1 MNAGMLGFFSGF
13 PDRRFPDGIA
23 ERLRTELTDR
33 ESLTFVSAWPEDGR
47 RNDEDAAGMHRMFAE
62 RGMGFA
68 RFGVIDARTEAAE
81 ARRMIREASCVF
93 LMGGHATNQMRM
105 IREKG
110 IADEIREN
118 RGVILGV
125 SAGAMNMGK
134 RCVDVWESPEPYDG
148 LGLADLTVKAHFGTE
163 EDGLAQTLRRISMEL
178 PVCAME
184 DESAVFIKAD
194 GTACAGALHWIDRGT
209 VLPFSPEIL
218 TRRGSAE
225 TEILLRQ
232 AEDILKAEPW
242 YTAAMSNLSALL
254 AESLPDL
261 NWAGFYLLRDG
272 RLVVGPFQG
281 KPACIHI
288 PVGKGVCGTAAAQ
301 NRMQVVPDVH
311 AFPGHIA
318 CDSASASE
326 IVIPIRG
333 DGEIRAVLDIDS
345 PVPNR
350 FGAADAAALAD
361 FVRTTEKHISWE

>member
-1 MNAGMLGFFSGF
+1 MNARMLGFFSGF
-13 PDRRFPDGIA
+13 PDRRFPGGIA
-23 ERLRTELTDR
+23 ERLRAELTER
-33 ESLTFVSAWPEDGR
+33 ESLVFVSAWPEDGR
-47 RNDEDAAGMHRMFAE
+47 RNDEDAEGMHRMFAE
-62 RGMGFA
+62 RGTGFA
-68 RFGVIDARTEAAE
+68 RFGVIDARTEAEE

-93 LMGGHATNQMRM
+93 LMGGHATKQMRM

-110 IADEIREN
+110 IADEIRRN

-134 RCVDVWESPEPYDG
+134 RCVDIWESPEPYDG

-163 EDGLAQTLRRISMEL
+163 EDETAETLRQVSMEL

-184 DESAVFIKAD
+184 DESAVFITED
-194 GTACAGALHWIDRGT
+194 GVTCEGAPRWIDRGAA
-209 VLPFSPEIL
+209 LPFSAEIPA
-218 TRRGSAE
+218 RRKEA
-225 TEILLRQ
+225 EILLRQ

-254 AESLPDL
+254 KESLPDL

-272 RLVVGPFQG
+272 RLTVGPFQG

-288 PVGKGVCGTAAAQ
+288 PAGKGVCGTAAAQ

-333 DGEIRAVLDIDS
+333 GGAVRAVLDIDS
-345 PVPNR
+345 PVRDR
-350 FGAADAAALAD
+350 FGAADAAVLAD
-361 FVRTTEKHISWE
+361 FVRTIEKHISWE